1 MALIMCAKTFS
12 VNQLEIFLH
21 VCVCVNI
28 FCSKTTEGGSFTT
41 ISGVG
46 IQQNDLDF

>member
-1 MALIMCAKTFS
+1 MCAKTFS

>member
-12 VNQLEIFLH
+12 VN